1 MEFEMIAKTFQGLEN
16 VLAEELTRLGANN
29 IQVGRRMVSYTGNQE
44 LLYRSNFCLR
54 TAIRVLKPIKHF
66 RATSA
71 DEVYEA
77 VKSIDWAQYLGNEQ
91 TFAVDS
97 VVYSTE
103 FRHSKFVAYK
113 VKDAIVDQFRERTGN
128 RPNIRLTN
136 PDIQLNMH
144 IAEYDCTLSLD
155 SSGES
160 LHRRGYRQEA
170 VEAPLNEVLAA
181 GIILMTGWRGQCDFI
196 DPMCGSGTLP
206 IEATLIARN
215 MAPGLFRKGYAF
227 EKWADFDRELFEQIY
242 NDDSQEVDFQ
252 YHVYGYDN
260 NRAAIAIAERN
271 VKAAALSGDITIAFQ
286 DFADFT
292 QPANPAVIVTNPPYG
307 ERIKPE
313 DLLGLYKM
321 IGAQFKKQF
330 VDNEA
335 WVLSYREECF
345 DAIGLKPSLKV
356 PLYNG
361 ALECE
366 LRKYQMFSG
375 RYNEL
380 RSEGKQIKTDEDRR
394 QMAQKHRFKERR
406 AVKQRFDESDEEF
419 ESRFRRPRRENRE
432 ADDRPRR
439 FSRDRNDR
447 SRRFER
453 DGNERPKR
461 FGRSDDSSRSFDRG
475 DRPRRFDRD
484 DRKPGGF
491 RKEKRDFREGGR
503 DFRKGNGRGFNKGK
517 GNRHED

>member
-16 VLAEELTRLGANN
+16 VLAEELTQLGANN
-29 IQVGRRMVSYTGNQE
+29 IQVGRRMVSYTGDQE

-77 VKSIDWAQYLGNEQ
+77 VKAIDWTQYLTNET

-113 VKDAIVDQFRERTGN
+113 VKDAIVDQFREKTGG
-128 RPNIRLTN
+128 RPNIRVSN
-136 PDIQLNMH
+136 PDLQLNMH

-181 GIILMTGWRGQCDFI
+181 GIILMTGWRGETDFI

-206 IEATLIARN
+206 IEAALIAKN
-215 MAPGLFRKGYAF
+215 MAPGVFRQSYAF
-227 EKWADFDRELFEQIY
+227 EKWTDFDRELFERIY
-242 NDDSQEVDFQ
+242 NDDSQEREFGH
-252 YHVYGYDN
+252 HVYGYDN
-260 NRAAIAIAERN
+260 NRAAVAIAERN
-271 VKAAALSGDITIAFQ
+271 VKAAGLTNDVTIQFQ

-292 QPANPAVIVTNPPYG
+292 QPKEKSIIITNPPYG

-321 IGAQFKKQF
+321 IGSQFKKQF

-345 DAIGLKPSLKV
+345 DAIGLKASLKV
-356 PLYNG
+356 PLFNG
-361 ALECE
+361 SLECE

-375 RYNEL
+375 RYVEV
-380 RSEGKQIKTDEDRR
+380 RSEGRQIKSDDDRR
-394 QMAQKHRFKERR
+394 QMAEKHRFKEKRSFKQGLNETDEEYEKRFEKMKEERR
-406 AVKQRFDESDEEF
+406 AHREFKERDEE
-419 ESRFRRPRRENRE
+419 RPRRFNRDG
-432 ADDRPRR
+432 DDRPRR
-439 FSRDRNDR
+439 F
-447 SRRFER
+447 
-453 DGNERPKR
+453 GK
-461 FGRSDDSSRSFDRG
+461 
-475 DRPRRFDRD
+475 D
-484 DRKPGGF
+484 DRKSDGF
-491 RKEKRDFREGGR
+491 KRGGR
-503 DFRKGNGRGFNKGK
+503 DFNRGDARKGGRDFNKGK
-517 GNRHED
+517 GRRYED

>member
-16 VLAEELTRLGANN
+16 VLAEELTQLGANN
-29 IQVGRRMVSYTGNQE
+29 IKVGRRMVSYTGDKE
-44 LLYRSNFCLR
+44 LLYKSNFCLR

-77 VKSIDWAQYLGNEQ
+77 VKAIDWSQYLTNDT

-113 VKDAIVDQFRERTGN
+113 VKDAIVDQFREKTGN
-128 RPNIRLTN
+128 RPNIRVSN
-136 PDIQLNMH
+136 PDLQLNMH

-181 GIILMTGWRGQCDFI
+181 GIILMTGWHGETDFI

-206 IEATLIARN
+206 IEAALIAKN
-215 MAPGLFRKGYAF
+215 MAPGLFRQGYAF
-227 EKWADFDRELFEQIY
+227 EKWPDFDAELFERIY
-242 NDDSQEVDFQ
+242 NDDSQEREFS
-252 YHVYGYDN
+252 HHIYGYDN
-260 NRAAIAIAERN
+260 NRQAVAIAERN
-271 VKAAALSGDITIAFQ
+271 VKAAGLTGDVSIQFQ
-286 DFADFT
+286 DFKDFV
-292 QPANPAVIVTNPPYG
+292 QPAERAILVTNPPYG

-321 IGAQFKKQF
+321 IGTQFKKQF

-361 ALECE
+361 SLECE

-375 RYNEL
+375 RYNDV
-380 RSEGKQIKTDEDRR
+380 RSEGRQIKSDDERR
-394 QMAQKHRFKERR
+394 QMAEKRRFKEKRS
-406 AVKQRFDESDEEF
+406 VKQRFDESDEDFQKRF
-419 ESRFRRPRRENRE
+419 ERRPRHDDREE
-432 ADDRPRR
+432 RPRR
-439 FSRDRNDR
+439 FSRD
-447 SRRFER
+447 ER
-453 DGNERPKR
+453 EE
-461 FGRSDDSSRSFDRG
+461 
-475 DRPRRFDRD
+475 RPRRFEGGDRSAGD
-484 DRKPGGF
+484 Y
-491 RKEKRDFREGGR
+491 KRAGRDSKKGDFKHGGR
-503 DFRKGNGRGFNKGK
+503 DFKRGGRDFNKGK
-517 GNRHED
+517 GNRYED